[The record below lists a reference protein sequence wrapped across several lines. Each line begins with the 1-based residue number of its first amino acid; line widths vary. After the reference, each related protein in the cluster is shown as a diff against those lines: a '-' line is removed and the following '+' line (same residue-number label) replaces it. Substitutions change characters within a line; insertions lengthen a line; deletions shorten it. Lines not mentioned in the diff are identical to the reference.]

1 MLIKEIF
8 RPAEQFQRSIA
19 LYADTVK
26 AGFPS
31 PAQDYI
37 EQTLSLDDLCIR
49 TPAATFFVRA
59 SGSSM
64 EKPAFMTGMCWS
76 LIAASLPDTGRSS
89 LPLSTGS
96 LYANDSI

>member
-1 MLIKEIF
+1 MLITEIF

-37 EQTLSLDDLCIR
+37 EKTLSLDDLCIR
-49 TPAATFFVRA
+49 TPAATFLSALLAHRWK
-59 SGSSM
+59 
-64 EKPAFMTGMCWS
+64 KPAFMTGMCWL
-76 LIAASLPDTGRSS
+76 LIAASRPDIGRSS
-89 LPLSTGS
+89 LPLLTGS
-96 LYANDSI
+96 LCANDLI

>member
-31 PAQDYI
+31 PAQD
-37 EQTLSLDDLCIR
+37 
-49 TPAATFFVRA
+49 
-59 SGSSM
+59 
-64 EKPAFMTGMCWS
+64 
-76 LIAASLPDTGRSS
+76 
-89 LPLSTGS
+89 
-96 LYANDSI
+96 